1 MRILSSI
8 VNAVL
13 LFLLPLNILLSTA
26 LLIYGLRQQ
35 SQIAKNVPKG
45 WRTTLIT
52 NVVLSIIAEIFV
64 WQSQLGLLAF
74 LIALF
79 CLVIEAL
86 FSFDLWRVS
95 RDYLPGAFLSWG
107 AGISS
112 VFSLILAVAVI
123 IFSYVAISLIN
134 S

>member
-8 VNAVL
+8 VNAIL

-79 CLVIEAL
+79 CLVIESL

-95 RDYLPGAFLSWG
+95 RDCLPGAFLSWG

-112 VFSLILAVAVI
+112 IFSLVLAVAVI
-123 IFSYVAISLIN
+123 TFSYVAISLIN

>member
-8 VNAVL
+8 VNAFL
-13 LFLLPLNILLSTA
+13 LFLLPINILLSLG

-35 SQIAKNVPKG
+35 DRIVKKVPKG
-45 WRTTLIT
+45 WRSTLIV
-52 NVVLSIIAEIFV
+52 NVLLSVIAEIFV

-112 VFSLILAVAVI
+112 IFSTVLAIAVI
-123 IFSYVAISLIN
+123 TFSCVAISLIN